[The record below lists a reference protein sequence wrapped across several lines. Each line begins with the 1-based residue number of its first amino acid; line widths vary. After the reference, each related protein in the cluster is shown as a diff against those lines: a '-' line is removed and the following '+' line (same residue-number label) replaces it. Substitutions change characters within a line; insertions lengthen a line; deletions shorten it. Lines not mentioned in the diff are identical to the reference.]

1 MTKPDEF
8 NIKPCNKIDP
18 ECINAFVDFHLDP
31 NNATGLC
38 LETSWGGDCLDLTS
52 IVKAGETV
60 THLHLGPEENPNC
73 LIFDRE
79 DGESDCIHG
88 DDLSRIISMQYL
100 KDVDQTTGP
109 TNGDIYIY
117 RDGKFYTF
125 NLQAYMD
132 DVANR
137 FSQLWASLNT
147 ILARYQIPDGLP
159 SDAKIAFS
167 NINLYSDKNAAIN
180 SSGTVTS
187 LDKSSGIYGHSLNTN
202 RDEDEIFG

>member
-1 MTKPDEF
+1 
-8 NIKPCNKIDP
+8 
-18 ECINAFVDFHLDP
+18 
-31 NNATGLC
+31 
-38 LETSWGGDCLDLTS
+38 
-52 IVKAGETV
+52 
-60 THLHLGPEENPNC
+60 
-73 LIFDRE
+73 
-79 DGESDCIHG
+79 
-88 DDLSRIISMQYL
+88 
-100 KDVDQTTGP
+100 
-109 TNGDIYIY
+109 
-117 RDGKFYTF
+117 
-125 NLQAYMD
+125 MD